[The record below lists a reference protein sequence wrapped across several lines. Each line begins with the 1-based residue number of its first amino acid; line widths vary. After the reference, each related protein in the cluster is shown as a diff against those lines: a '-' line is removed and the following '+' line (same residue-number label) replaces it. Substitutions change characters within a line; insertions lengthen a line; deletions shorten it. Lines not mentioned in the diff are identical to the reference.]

1 MIQYLLRLAARFA
14 ILLPGLVIVVFS
26 VRNIFPYFDRR
37 LPGALA
43 VLATYMLGAYVFIP
57 ALFRLYRI
65 VVPPKHLPI
74 YSVTPDGLASDPINI
89 GIICTRRELI
99 TVMEQAGWYMAD
111 RHNLKNVART
121 AAAILLGHSYNTAPV
136 SNLYLFGR
144 KQDLAF
150 EIPVGVTPSTRHH
163 VRFWATTFDE
173 HTDPINISSIHWQHR
188 REHVFGDQLLWVGAS
203 SLDVGVSVISHNFQL
218 SHMIDPDTNRER
230 ELIVE
235 QLRAQKLVDKVTYI
249 KLGKPYRLLN
259 RVLSGS
265 LHTDGQM
272 AVVHLKRLGRLLP
285 KRPQQ

>member
-1 MIQYLLRLAARFA
+1 
-14 ILLPGLVIVVFS
+14 
-26 VRNIFPYFDRR
+26 
-37 LPGALA
+37 
-43 VLATYMLGAYVFIP
+43 
-57 ALFRLYRI
+57 
-65 VVPPKHLPI
+65 
-74 YSVTPDGLASDPINI
+74 
-89 GIICTRRELI
+89 
-99 TVMEQAGWYMAD
+99 
-111 RHNLKNVART
+111 LKNVART